1 MWPAI
6 LLLDG
11 DLARDF
17 VIGFA
22 VQGADLELTFAGA
35 FVVTLQR
42 SRVIEDLLDEI
53 FVGDGSGVRL
63 DLR

>member
-1 MWPAI
+1 MWPVI

-11 DLARDF
+11 DLAHDF

-22 VQGADLELTFAGA
+22 VQGADLELTFAG
-35 FVVTLQR
+35 
-42 SRVIEDLLDEI
+42 
-53 FVGDGSGVRL
+53 DGSVVRL